1 MLLLPDLKTH
11 KASSSASSNGS
22 ELSANPVDG
31 PALADWPPENSV
43 FGSCPSA
50 ACPLRPSL
58 SSTKNLAKSSFGL
71 KNAIIDGL
79 FVYAPLSNFVWL
91 SLKKVETFG

>member
-1 MLLLPDLKTH
+1 
-11 KASSSASSNGS
+11 
-22 ELSANPVDG
+22 
-31 PALADWPPENSV
+31 LADWPPENSV